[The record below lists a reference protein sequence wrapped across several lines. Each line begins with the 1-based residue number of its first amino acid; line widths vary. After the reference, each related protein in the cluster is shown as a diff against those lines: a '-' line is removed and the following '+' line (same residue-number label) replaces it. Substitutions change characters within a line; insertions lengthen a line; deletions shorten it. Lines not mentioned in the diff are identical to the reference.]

1 MTYWPL
7 LLILFPLCVL
17 LLFLAVRLLFRG
29 GWVGGFF
36 RGLIGIGCLLII
48 VVMGYLV
55 VDLSAYRALRTETP
69 IATLSFQQLAA
80 QRYQV
85 EMTLTGEDDSQV
97 FELTGDEWQLDAR
110 ILTWT
115 GPLTL
120 LGMEP
125 VFRLERLS
133 GRYRDLAQERTSE
146 RRVYALE
153 GSGWLTM
160 SRFEPWLPWVDARFG
175 SAAYLPMVADGVF
188 EVGLTARGLIARPV
202 NEPARA
208 AVGTW
213 SSE

>member
-7 LLILFPLCVL
+7 LLILLPVCVL

-29 GWVGGFF
+29 GWVGGFL
-36 RGLIGIGCLLII
+36 RGLIGIGSLLII
-48 VVMGYLV
+48 VLLGYLV
-55 VDLSAYRALRTETP
+55 VDLAAYRALRAETT
-69 IATLSFQQLAA
+69 IATLAFTQL
-80 QRYQV
+80 
-85 EMTLTGEDDSQV
+85 DSQRFEV
-97 FELTGDEWQLDAR
+97 TLARIDEETSERFELTGDEWQLDAR

-115 GPLTL
+115 GPLTV

-125 VFRLERLS
+125 VYRLERLS
-133 GRYRDLAQERTSE
+133 GRYRDLAQERSGDRRIHSLEE
-146 RRVYALE
+146 RR
-153 GSGWLTM
+153 WLSM
-160 SRFEPWLPWVDARFG
+160 RQFEPWLPWVDARFG
-175 SAAYLPMVADGVF
+175 SAAYLPMVDAGVF

>member
-7 LLILFPLCVL
+7 LLILFPVCML

-36 RGLIGIGCLLII
+36 RGLIGIGSLLII
-48 VVMGYLV
+48 VVLGYLV
-55 VDLSAYRALRTETP
+55 VDLAAYRALRAETT
-69 IATLSFQQLAA
+69 IASLAFQQLGD

-85 EMTLTGEDDSQV
+85 ELTPTDADVSQS
-97 FELTGDEWQLDAR
+97 FELTGDEWQIDAR

-115 GPLTL
+115 GPLTV

-133 GRYRDLAQERTSE
+133 GRYRDLMQERSAD
-146 RRVYALE
+146 RRVHSLE
-153 GSGWLTM
+153 NGGWLSM
-160 SRFEPWLPWVDARFG
+160 RQFEPFLPWVDARFG
-175 SAAYLPMVADGVF
+175 SAAYLPMVDGGVF
-188 EVGLTARGLIARPV
+188 EVALTSRGLIARPV

>member
-7 LLILFPLCVL
+7 LLILLPVCIL

-36 RGLIGIGCLLII
+36 RGLIGIGSLLAI
-48 VVMGYLV
+48 VLLGYLV
-55 VDLSAYRALRTETP
+55 VDLAAYRALRAETP
-69 IATLSFQQLAA
+69 IATLSFQQVAV

-85 EMTLTGEDDSQV
+85 ELTETDADSSQS

-115 GPLTL
+115 GPLTV

-133 GRYRDLAQERTSE
+133 GRYRNLTQERNAE
-146 RRVYALE
+146 RQVHSLE
-153 GSGWLTM
+153 NEGWLTM
-160 SRFEPWLPWVDARFG
+160 RQFEPMLPWVDARFG
-175 SAAYLPMVADGVF
+175 SAAYLPMVDGGAF
-188 EVGLTARGLIARPV
+188 EVSLTARGLIARPV
-202 NEPARA
+202 NEPAQA
-208 AVGTW
+208 AVGRW